1 MLKTIGATLAIAF
14 VAGQALA
21 LNPQPLP
28 PKLAPHVSHIVPR
41 CPPTKGLGKT
51 CV

>member
-1 MLKTIGATLAIAF
+1 MLKTIGATLAIALF
-14 VAGQALA
+14 AGQALA

-28 PKLAPHVSHIVPR
+28 PAKAHLTHVFPR
-41 CPPTKGLGKT
+41 CPPAKGIART

>member
-1 MLKTIGATLAIAF
+1 MLKTIGATLAIALF
-14 VAGQALA
+14 AGQALA

-28 PKLAPHVSHIVPR
+28 PMPLHYSHVVPR
-41 CPPTKGLGKT
+41 CPPAKGYART